1 MARVCVCSGVKRFDF
16 LPASFAFSNFLLDH
30 QALHA
35 AMRAQV
41 ELERAREIPRIQ
53 AEEPLDELGPR
64 RAAAGR

>member
-1 MARVCVCSGVKRFDF
+1 VKRFDF

-41 ELERAREIPRIQ
+41 ELERAREIPRVHV
-53 AEEPLDELGPR
+53 EEPLDDVTPR
-64 RAAAGR
+64 RAATGR